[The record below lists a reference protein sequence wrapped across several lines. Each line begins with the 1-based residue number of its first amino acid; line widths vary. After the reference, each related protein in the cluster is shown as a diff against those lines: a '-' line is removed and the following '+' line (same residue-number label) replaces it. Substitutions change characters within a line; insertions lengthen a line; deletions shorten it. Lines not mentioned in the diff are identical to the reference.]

1 MLRQLVFILDDIAIF
16 RSNRKRNFLIIFRIM
31 SKLQNA
37 IVGTHQQVDREAMFV
52 RSLKSLLPILKL

>member
-52 RSLKSLLPILKL
+52 RSLKSLVPILKL